1 MRDIYL
7 GLGSNI
13 GDKRA
18 HIARAIGRIAEL
30 VTVRRVSSFYETA
43 PVGFLDQDWFLNGVI
58 ELESEITACELAP
71 LLLGL
76 ELEMGRRRDVSGG
89 PRTIDIDILFHGSEV
104 IDEQDLQIPHPR
116 LHERLFVLAPLTEL
130 CPDFVHPI
138 LGIAVAKLTQ
148 KLAGKQ
154 QIRPLD
160 E

>member
-58 ELESEITACELAP
+58 ELESEITARELAP

-138 LGIAVAKLTQ
+138 LGITVAKLTQ

-160 E
+160 Q